1 MLLYRLGQQPHIAS
15 TAELGGLYSDGRWHE
30 VGTPI
35 LYTSEHLSLAKLE
48 VLANAAT
55 LPRNYFLLTLEIAD
69 HASTPYLEI
78 ADLPLGWN
86 GLPYRRET
94 AQLAQSWIQAGTH
107 WLLRVPSIHSPNEY
121 NYLLNPLHPDHA
133 QLRIVSTEP
142 HPFDAR
148 LEQ

>member
-1 MLLYRLGQQPHIAS
+1 MLLYRLGQQLHIAG
-15 TAELGGLYSDGRWHE
+15 TAGLGGLYSDGRWHE

-48 VLANAAT
+48 VLANAAP

-69 HASTPYLEI
+69 HASTQYLEV

-86 GLPYRRET
+86 ALPYRRET

-107 WLLRVPSIHSPNEY
+107 RLLRVPSIHSPNEY

-133 QLRIVSTEP
+133 QLRIVSIEP

>member
-35 LYTSEHLSLAKLE
+35 LYTSEHLPLAKLE
-48 VLANAAT
+48 VLANTAT

-69 HASTPYLEI
+69 HASTQYLKV
-78 ADLPLGWN
+78 ADLPLGWDA
-86 GLPYRRET
+86 LPYRRET

-107 WLLRVPSIHSPNEY
+107 
-121 NYLLNPLHPDHA
+121 
-133 QLRIVSTEP
+133 
-142 HPFDAR
+142 
-148 LEQ
+148 